1 MNTYPFETKKVLNCA
16 GIIQIYCCKKIKRF
30 SCVFYCFAKL
40 DVKIFSITLFLI
52 QNTKVWGIM
61 WSGNVAQKMGKQPPL
76 QLRDQNV
83 KEDVRLSQSHL
94 IYNGFLVSS
103 SFFLLLL
110 FLLLPLSPIS
120 SFSSFLSFP
129 SFFSPQLVSKCVQTL
144 DTLVEWVQ
152 DDFAK
157 ER

>member
-1 MNTYPFETKKVLNCA
+1 
-16 GIIQIYCCKKIKRF
+16 
-30 SCVFYCFAKL
+30 
-40 DVKIFSITLFLI
+40 
-52 QNTKVWGIM
+52 M